1 MLYGYH
7 QWWVGNVGLVA
18 PRKYYTGNQPEGG
31 VSRHRRRIR
40 VRMLSMATLNMRA
53 VSRAQNGVL
62 VLALTIALLVTVPA
76 ALRAQT
82 VSQAFGNLFSGATL
96 YVDPASAAKKQAAA
110 WRNSRP
116 ADAAL
121 MDKIAAQPLAQWM
134 GGWNLDI
141 GRDVS
146 SAISRIT
153 GSKALPI
160 FVAYNIPGRD
170 CGQYSAGGANG
181 SNAYKRWIREFAD
194 GIGNR
199 RAVVILEP
207 DALAGMSCL
216 SPALQQERVNLIHDA
231 VRVLKAKG
239 AAVYIDAGHARWVAP
254 PEIASRLKRAGIADA
269 DGFSLN
275 ISNFLGN
282 SVNIAYGTEVSKR
295 VGGKHFIIDTS
306 RNGVITER
314 AGNWCDPKGQR
325 VGTRPTSQTGNPLV
339 DAYLWIKTPG
349 ESDGTCGGG
358 PAAGKWGGE
367 DAPGPRRGGR
377 GRRVG

>member
-1 MLYGYH
+1 ML
-7 QWWVGNVGLVA
+7 VMNPLF
-18 PRKYYTGNQPEGG
+18 
-31 VSRHRRRIR
+31 
-40 VRMLSMATLNMRA
+40 MCA
-53 VSRAQNGVL
+53 VSRAKRK
-62 VLALTIALLVTVPA
+62 IAVPA
-76 ALRAQT
+76 LAMSLLAAAPALARAQT
-82 VSQAFGNLFSGATL
+82 VSQAFVNMFSGATL

-153 GSKALPI
+153 GSKALPV

-181 SNAYKRWIREFAD
+181 SDAYKKWIRAFAA
-194 GIGNR
+194 GLGNR

-207 DALAGMSCL
+207 DALAGMGCL
-216 SPALQQERVNLIHDA
+216 SPALQQERLNLIHDA

-239 AAVYIDAGHARWVAP
+239 AAVYIDAGHARWINP
-254 PEIASRLKRAGIADA
+254 PEMANRLNRAGIADA

-275 ISNFLGN
+275 ISNFLGT
-282 SVNIAYGTEVSKR
+282 SVNVAYGTEVSKR

-306 RNGVITER
+306 RNGQNATD
-314 AGNWCDPKGQR
+314 AGNWCNPTGQR
-325 VGTRPTSQTGNPLV
+325 VGPAPTTHTGNPLV

-358 PAAGKWGGE
+358 PAAGKWWAEYALGLAGGAW
-367 DAPGPRRGGR
+367 DRLLGR
-377 GRRVG
+377 K